1 MWDHPNPPVGGAA
14 AADRMSTLNGDEPTA
29 DAEIRAVIR
38 HERSNGAGPIV
49 IREKLCELNRSQWE
63 IDEAELEHHLVAV
76 LTEAADA
83 AVIAEAVAHDV
94 DNPEPVGTSWAPVP
108 LEAVLDGSQPDPP
121 PTLLTRS
128 DGRALLYPG
137 RVHALFGE
145 PEACKGWLALGA
157 CQEALEAGERVTYV
171 DFEDTASSVVGR
183 LVALGVDAYLIRER
197 FAYVRPDEP
206 LSDVARIDLEGAVYG
221 SALVVLDGVTEALTL
236 HGLDLASNTDV
247 ATWLGL
253 LPRPLAKA
261 GAAVLTIDHVVKDR
275 EQRGRYAI
283 GAQHKLAG
291 VDCAYSLKVIEP
303 FGRGREGRVKVTVTK
318 DRPGHV
324 RAFADEG
331 RVAEVVLSSTDGSSV
346 TVRLEAPE
354 GGAFRP
360 TTLMERVSVVVDDEP
375 GIGTN
380 AIRRAVKGNAKWVQ
394 AALVALVDEGFVD
407 RRSEG
412 EGKATKHYSIR
423 PFRADDDNRVRP
435 FPNRVSDAVEP
446 TASPVPPPLRG
457 TGPGRGGDDTPEDPD
472 RVSPTCDTCGALLTP
487 VADELVCFGCA
498 SREVAA

>member
-1 MWDHPNPPVGGAA
+1 VWDHLNPPVGGTA
-14 AADRMSTLNGDEPTA
+14 AADRMSTLNGDAPTA

-49 IREKLCELNRSQWE
+49 IHERLCELNRSQWE

-121 PTLLTRS
+121 PALLTRS

-206 LSDVARIDLEGAVYG
+206 LGDVARIDLEGAVYG

-253 LPRPLAKA
+253 LPRPLANA
-261 GAAVLTIDHVVKDR
+261 GAAVLMIDHVVKDR

-331 RVAEVVLSSTDGSSV
+331 RVAEVVLSSADGGSV

-360 TTLMERVSVVVDDEP
+360 TTLMERVSRVVEDEP
-375 GIGTN
+375 GVGTN
-380 AIRRAVKGNAKWVQ
+380 AIRRTVKGRAKFVQ
-394 AALVALVDEGFVD
+394 DALAVLIDEGYVD
-407 RRSEG
+407 RRG
-412 EGKATKHYSIR
+412 DVDGKAARHYSVR
-423 PFRADDDNRVRP
+423 PFRAESDDHVPP
-435 FPNRVSDAVEP
+435 FPDRVPETVSA
-446 TASPVPPPLRG
+446 TASPLPPPLRG
-457 TGPGRGGDDTPEDPD
+457 SGHGRGDDGPAEGTNHVPTSHPFSDATLEELD
-472 RVSPTCDTCGALLTP
+472 R
-487 VADELVCFGCA
+487 ADELLERHG
-498 SREVAA
+498 EEAA